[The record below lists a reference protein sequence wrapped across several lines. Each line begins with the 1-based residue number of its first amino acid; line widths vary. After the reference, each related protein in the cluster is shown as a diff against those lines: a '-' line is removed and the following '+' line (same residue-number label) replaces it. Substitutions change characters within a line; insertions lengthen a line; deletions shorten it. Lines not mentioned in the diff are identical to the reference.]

1 MSHMKA
7 DILNAFLGAALTIF
21 EAETKGPVDRT
32 GIFLDST
39 DQMSDQVS
47 DQVTVLVALVG
58 GIRGM
63 ILVGMSTTVAREIA
77 GTMMGETL
85 AELTEM
91 SMSAL
96 AELGNLIAGL
106 ATISLEQQGY
116 IYDITPPTLMIGR
129 RSRIST
135 LGLPRFVIP
144 LQTQQGVVNLHLAID
159 LQAS

>member
-7 DILNAFLGAALTIF
+7 DILNAFLGAALTIL
-21 EAETKGPVDRT
+21 ETETKGPVDRT
-32 GIFLDST
+32 GLFLDG
-39 DQMSDQVS
+39 SDQVS
-47 DQVTVLVALVG
+47 DQVTVFVALVG

-63 ILVGMSTTVAREIA
+63 IMVGMPTTVAREVA
-77 GTMMGETL
+77 GKMMGETL

-144 LQTQQGVVNLHLAID
+144 LQTQEGLVNLHIAID
-159 LQAS
+159 L